1 MIKSLTDP
9 LEINSM
15 HFLNALWLVG
25 WLVGSLFFYSIFY
38 GITPLKEIFTEKLI

>member
-15 HFLNALWLVG
+15 YFLNALWLVG
-25 WLVGSLFFYSIFY
+25 WWVHYFFILFFY